1 MGGGW
6 SSRCLRWVVET
17 DALSPG
23 RGVWRWVSRWSRA
36 TPSFVVLVSC
46 LLVTLCK
53 AVVCTGLFASESHMA
68 TSSSVGGCVCAPTGQ
83 RINDPRFVSGDPRG
97 VCPVK

>member
-23 RGVWRWVSRWSRA
+23 RGVWQWVSRWSPA

-68 TSSSVGGCVCAPTGQ
+68 TSSSVVGGACVCTHRPE
-83 RINDPRFVSGDPRG
+83 N
-97 VCPVK
+97 